1 MKKLIMIT
9 LCAALVL
16 SLRACGE
23 KDTSDSG
30 AESGGATTSEN
41 GSIGNIEILD
51 APEDDDLAW
60 GDFEIVE

>member
-16 SLRACGE
+16 SLTACGE
-23 KDTSDSG
+23 KDTSDS
-30 AESGGATTSEN
+30 GATTSEN

>member
-16 SLRACGE
+16 SLTACCE